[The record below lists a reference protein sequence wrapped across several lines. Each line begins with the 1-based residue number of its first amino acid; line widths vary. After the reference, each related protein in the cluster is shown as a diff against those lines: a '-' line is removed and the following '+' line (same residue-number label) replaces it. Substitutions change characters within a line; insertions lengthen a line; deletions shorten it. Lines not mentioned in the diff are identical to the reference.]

1 MQYKIVIARY
11 NENLS
16 WLKKKVFHY
25 PYVVYNKGQNSD
37 FYKSDMFVKE
47 IKLKNVGRETHS
59 YFTHIV
65 NNYDALDD
73 LTIFVPGS
81 LETKNRYKRS
91 IRLMQEANGDTFSC
105 LRGNVFEQHKTFK
118 IDNYLCTN
126 KKNSAL
132 NPDSTIKKSKTRPFG
147 KWYNKTFKQGHKK
160 SICFT
165 MNSMFA
171 LTKET
176 ILRKPKS
183 YYESLLQQV
192 NDHHNHEEVHYFERA
207 WDTVFYPYSKVKY
220 LYNKD

>member
-1 MQYKIVIARY
+1 MKCKIVIARY
-11 NENLS
+11 NEDLS
-16 WLKKKVFHY
+16 WLKKKDFHY
-25 PYVVYNKGQNSD
+25 PYLVYNKGSNSD

-65 NNYDALDD
+65 NNYDTLDD

-81 LETKNRYKRS
+81 VESKNKYKRS
-91 IRLMQEANGDTFSC
+91 IRLMQEAKGDTFSC
-105 LRGNVFEQHKTFK
+105 FRENIFEKYKTFK
-118 IDNYLCTN
+118 IDNYLCSN

-147 KWYNKTFKQGHKK
+147 KWYNKTFKHVHK
-160 SICFT
+160 STCFT
-165 MNSMFA
+165 ANSMFA

-176 ILRKPKS
+176 ILRKPKT

-192 NDHHNHEEVHYFERA
+192 NDNHNHEEVHYFERA
-207 WDTVFYPYSKVKY
+207 WDTVFHPYSKVKY
-220 LYNKD
+220 LYNK

>member
-1 MQYKIVIARY
+1 MEYKIVIARY

-16 WLKKKVFHY
+16 WLKKKDFHY
-25 PYVVYNKGQNSD
+25 PYVVYNKGSNSD
-37 FYKSDMFVKE
+37 FYKSHMFVKE
-47 IKLKNVGRETHS
+47 IKLKNVGREAHS

-65 NNYDALDD
+65 NNYDTLDD

-81 LETKNRYKRS
+81 LESKNKYKRS
-91 IRLMQEANGDTFSC
+91 IRLMKEAKGDTFSC
-105 LRGNVFEQHKTFK
+105 IRQNVFEQHKTFK

-147 KWYNKTFKQGHKK
+147 KWYNKTFKHGHKSK
-160 SICFT
+160 CFT

-176 ILRKPKS
+176 ILRKPKT

-192 NDHHNHEEVHYFERA
+192 NDHHNPEEVHYFERA
-207 WDTVFYPYSKVKY
+207 WDTIFHPYSKVNY
-220 LYNKD
+220 LYDK